1 MKTCAFFCVFL
12 CVLFVGATWAS
23 EAAPFALRLAT
34 NGDVSLGRDDVSL
47 GLRIHKEGWTGTI
60 TGEPILEG
68 GASQPSLDTQD
79 AYPTGTAVSPAET
92 VFRMKDDSGA
102 VCVTGCVAIGTTRFQ
117 RASDTQ
123 DAYPT
128 SNATLSLRA
137 VSLTEIRAE
146 SVAMEFTIPSKDMAG
161 LAWRAGDAANGV
173 FPEKFGEMH
182 LWRGR
187 ADSFSFV
194 DPETRK
200 PVELRFP
207 EPVPLLLQDS
217 RIWGPNFSVRIVLD
231 STTRF
236 QCARDTQDAC
246 PTIAFD
252 CVISHPDGIVVERDE
267 IAVVEA
273 GEDWTPL
280 ENRKNIVPGS
290 ALDFSAMGWTDAP
303 AGKHGWLKVV
313 DGHFEFEGLPG
324 VEQRFYG
331 VNLCETAN
339 FPDHARTEELVAR
352 LKRLGYNSIRFHHH
366 DEKWKNALSARAGRK
381 GVGDAASGRVA
392 DDEIDRFDYLAA
404 VAMEN
409 GLYLTT
415 DLYVS
420 RKVAWRDIGF
430 DRDGFVPNNV
440 FNSLVALHEPA
451 FENWASFARD
461 FLLHEN
467 PYTGRRYVDEPGMPL
482 ICLVNEG
489 PMKWA
494 WNTIKKMDCVR
505 EKWSEW
511 REEKCSQN
519 SIATIVHK
527 SSLSTNDTN
536 INLRLCVE
544 DPGEEAIPADPALI
558 DNFADSAAAQ
568 CFAAFVEREAFAREK
583 AFLESLGCKAL
594 LTSQNCSDD
603 QTMASLRET
612 YDYVDNHCY
621 LDHPKFLGKLWSG
634 AFRLDP
640 GGNPVKVESGPLAN
654 AAFTRIAGKPYTLT
668 EWNLPGPGQYRGAG
682 GLLMGAMAARQ
693 DWSGMWRFAY
703 SHVERGLA
711 DGYGAPHLFD
721 LSVDPVNLASERAVM
736 CLFLRGDM
744 APLETKVALDV
755 GLPRLT
761 PDGKPAANR
770 PEWMDDAWNIQVGRV
785 AAGFSTQRRTFPLD
799 AVLEVPPVAPQ
810 DTPDFVLDRKVGSV
824 IVATPRTCGVFAEG
838 GAHEAGPLRVEIV
851 TQRRRD
857 AEERECSQTSNAT
870 TVHKSSLSTN
880 DTNINANVANV
891 EVLPM
896 PVPNVANAGQDWKL
910 NLDTGNISTMATFSN
925 SSAPLRLCV
934 ENNPATVFATS
945 LDGAPLE
952 TSSRIL
958 VTHLTD
964 AQAEGNVFAD
974 RARSILLKWGKG
986 RTLVRNGAA
995 RVSLALDHPESCEV
1009 WGLAT
1014 DGTRVERVPA
1024 VIENGRLSFTAEID
1038 SGHGARLFYEI
1049 SRTVK

>member
-1 MKTCAFFCVFL
+1 MTAFASLCFFLYTLCAES
-12 CVLFVGATWAS
+12 AWAS
-23 EAAPFALRLAT
+23 ETEPFALRLAT
-34 NGDVSLGRDDVSL
+34 NGDVSLGGGDAAL

-60 TGEPILEG
+60 TGEPIWEERSGRGLPARG
-68 GASQPSLDTQD
+68 GALGERALPDGALPVGAGLRAARDDDESAGEP
-79 AYPTGTAVSPAET
+79 PAPPET
-92 VFRMKDDSGA
+92 PFRMKDDSGA
-102 VCVTGCVAIGTTRFQ
+102 VCVTGRVALVPGPRLEACGSGVAISRSPSPSGGLETAAPF
-117 RASDTQ
+117 ASR
-123 DAYPT
+123 
-128 SNATLSLRA
+128 SCTLCLRA
-137 VSLTEIRAE
+137 TALSPIRAE
-146 SVAMEFTIPSKDMAG
+146 CVAMEFTIPARDMAG

-173 FPEKFGEMH
+173 FPEKYGEMH

-187 ADSFSFV
+187 ADSFSYV
-194 DPETRK
+194 DPATRK

-207 EPVPLLLQDS
+207 QPMSLLLQDS
-217 RIWGPNFSVRIVLD
+217 RLWGPNFSVRVELPKFG
-231 STTRF
+231 RF
-236 QCARDTQDAC
+236 VETSLPNEVSGRDAPTAR
-246 PTIAFD
+246 PLSFD
-252 CVISHPDGIVVERDE
+252 CEISHPDGIVVERDE
-267 IAVVEA
+267 IAVIKE
-273 GEDWTPL
+273 GEDWIAL
-280 ENRKNIVPGS
+280 ENRKNIIAGS
-290 ALDFSAMGWTDAP
+290 ALDFSFLSDAP
-303 AGKHGWLKVV
+303 AGKFGWLKAVR
-313 DGHFEFEGLPG
+313 GHFEFEGYPG
-324 VEQRFYG
+324 AEQRFYG
-331 VNLCETAN
+331 VNLCDTAN
-339 FPDHARTEELVAR
+339 FPDHAMSEELVAR

-381 GVGDAASGRVA
+381 GVGDEASGRVA

-420 RKVAWRDIGF
+420 RKVSWRDIGF

-440 FNSLVALHEPA
+440 FKSLVALHEPA
-451 FENWASFARD
+451 FENWKAFAEA

-467 PYTGRRYVDEPGMPL
+467 PYTGRRYIDEPGMPL
-482 ICLVNEG
+482 LCLVNEG

-494 WNTIKKMDCVR
+494 WNGIKKMDCVK

-527 SSLSTNDTN
+527 SSLRTNDTN

-544 DPGEEAIPADPALI
+544 DPGEEAIPADPSTI

-568 CFAAFVEREAFAREK
+568 CFAAFVEREAFARER

-603 QTMASLRET
+603 QTMAYLRET

-640 GGNPVKVESGPLAN
+640 GGNPVKIESGPLVN

-668 EWNLPGPGQYRGAG
+668 EWNLPGPGQYRGVG
-682 GLLMGAMAARQ
+682 GLLMGAMSARQ
-693 DWSGMWRFAY
+693 DWDGLWRFAY

-711 DGYGAPHLFD
+711 DGFGAPHLFD

-744 APLETKVALDV
+744 APLETRIALDV
-755 GLPRLT
+755 GVPQLT

-770 PEWMDDAWNIQVGRV
+770 PEWMDEAWRLQVGRI
-785 AAGFSTQRRTFPLD
+785 AGERPLFTND
-799 AVLEVPPVAPQ
+799 NCHNCSQIANINSAPPVAPQ
-810 DTPDFVLDRKVGSV
+810 DTPDFAIDREAGTVV
-824 IVATPRTCGVFAEG
+824 IATPRTCGVFAEG
-838 GAHEAGPLRVEIV
+838 GAHTAGVLNV
-851 TQRRRD
+851 TFF
-857 AEERECSQTSNAT
+857 ATKNAKIAKDNFDFQF
-870 TVHKSSLSTN
+870 VDNGEHLEFVN
-880 DTNINANVANV
+880 
-891 EVLPM
+891 
-896 PVPNVANAGQDWKL
+896 
-910 NLDTGNISTMATFSN
+910 N
-925 SSAPLRLCV
+925 SSASPK
-934 ENNPATVFATS
+934 TVWASS
-945 LDGAPLE
+945 LDGEPLE

-964 AQAEGNVFAD
+964 AQAKGNVFAD
-974 RARSILLKWGKG
+974 RVRSILLKWGKG
-986 RTLVRNGAA
+986 RTLVLNGAA

-1014 DGTRVERVPA
+1014 DGTRMERVHA
-1024 VIENGRLSFTAEID
+1024 TAENGHLSFTADVD
-1038 SGHGARLFYEI
+1038 SGRGARLFYEI
-1049 SRTVK
+1049 WRTP